1 MKRLLFLLTLT
12 CALAGCHLARTN
24 KPLPS
29 PDPATLP
36 QAGEYFNSPQP
47 DFVQKQVDQ
56 FREDNKTR
64 QPGGIVFCGDSI
76 TAGFPFDE
84 ILPDYK
90 IANRGI
96 GGDSIWGLIRRLDVS
111 AYELRPRQLFLMIAV
126 NDIFMNKMT
135 PPQYGELYHYILCEL
150 QKNGPDCKIY
160 VQSILPVRGKIAN
173 IESEKL
179 NATIREVNRE
189 LEAVAEKHGVK
200 FLNIHPLFC
209 DEKGEMKPE
218 YSDDGVHPN
227 RAGYEAWARQ
237 IKRFLKK

>member
-1 MKRLLFLLTLT
+1 MKKLLFLLTLT
-12 CALAGCHLARTN
+12 CALAGCHFMRTN
-24 KPLPS
+24 TPLPG

-36 QAGEYFNSPQP
+36 QADEYYHSPQP
-47 DFVQKQVDQ
+47 DFVQKKVDA
-56 FREDNKTR
+56 FREENKTI

-76 TAGFPFDE
+76 TEGFPFDA

-135 PPQYGELYHYILCEL
+135 PPQYGELYDYILAEL
-150 QKNGPDCKIY
+150 QKNCPGCKIY

-173 IESEKL
+173 IEPTKL

-189 LEAVAEKHGVK
+189 LEADAMKRGVE
-200 FLNIHPLFC
+200 FLNINPLFC
-209 DEKGEMKPE
+209 DEKGEMKTE
-218 YSDDGVHPN
+218 YSNDGVHPN

>member
-1 MKRLLFLLTLT
+1 MKKLLFLLTLT
-12 CALAGCHLARTN
+12 CVLAGCHLMRTN

-36 QAGEYFNSPQP
+36 QADEYFHSPQP
-47 DFVQKQVDQ
+47 DFVQKKVDE

-76 TAGFPFDE
+76 TAGFPFDA

-135 PPQYGELYHYILCEL
+135 PPQYGELYDYILAEL
-150 QKNGPDCKIY
+150 QKNCPGCKIY

-173 IESEKL
+173 IEPTKL

-189 LEAVAEKHGVK
+189 LEADAMKRGVE
-200 FLNIHPLFC
+200 FLNINPLFC
-209 DEKGEMKPE
+209 DEKGEMKTE
-218 YSDDGVHPN
+218 YSNDGVHPN